1 MDTIYLVAKGP
12 YLEDVLEGYA
22 TTGAEIRQIVANS
35 YESYQYI
42 DTNKLD
48 IRVNL
53 LTKEVT
59 IKEDWGDDI
68 YYIHAIQRVEDD

>member
-22 TTGAEIRQIVANS
+22 TTGAEIRQIVANH
-35 YESYQYI
+35 YKRYQYI
-42 DTNKLD
+42 DTDALD

-59 IKEDWGDDI
+59 IKEDWGDDT
-68 YYIHAIQRVEDD
+68 YYIHAMQLVRDD